1 MFLIVLAL
9 LLSWPLVELLVAIA
23 VADAIGFPEMLLLL
37 VLVSVV
43 GTVLLKRS
51 GLSVWRRANAEVAA
65 GRAPTRQ
72 VIDGA
77 LVLVGGLGLVF
88 PGFVS
93 GAVGALLMLPPVRA
107 LLRPALLAWMGSR
120 AARAARSGRLSGMV
134 VDTVVGPDGTV
145 RQRSRS
151 VGEVIDTEG
160 WDVGPSDP
168 HPLPPG
174 VIDVEGEPRDR

>member
-1 MFLIVLAL
+1 MILVVLVF
-9 LLSWPLVELLVAIA
+9 LLSWPVVELLVAIA
-23 VADAIGFPEMLLLL
+23 VAGAIGIAETLLLL

-43 GTVLLKRS
+43 GAALLKRS

-77 LVLVGGLGLVF
+77 LVLVGGLGLVL

-107 LLRPALLAWMGSR
+107 LLRPALIAWMGSR
-120 AARAARSGRLSGMV
+120 AARATRSGRLSGMV
-134 VDTVVGPDGTV
+134 VNTVVESDGSV
-145 RQRSRS
+145 RRRSRS
-151 VGEVIDTEG
+151 FGEVIDTEG

-168 HPLPPG
+168 RPLPPG
-174 VIDVEGEPRDR
+174 VIDVEGEQRDR